1 MRTIKL
7 TLEYDGTDFVG
18 WQHQENG
25 RSIQETVETGLA
37 QILQTKIRIVG
48 AGRTDSGVHA
58 RGQVA
63 SFRTESSVHCDA
75 LLRSLNGVLPN
86 DVVILNAEEAPEDFN
101 ARYSAKTRHYQY
113 VISTKPTALGRRF
126 EWSMGYKLDVELMNR
141 VTEGIT
147 GERDFTSFCKAES
160 EVEHHRCR
168 IVDAHWMKGNST
180 ILFDIT
186 ADRFLH
192 GMVRALVG
200 TMVEIGR
207 GYRPEDQ
214 FAEILNGRNR
224 RLAGMAAPPHGLFLM
239 DVTY

>member
-7 TLEYDGTDFVG
+7 TLEYDGTNFVG

-37 QILQTKIRIVG
+37 QVLRAKIHIVG

-58 RGQVA
+58 RGQIA
-63 SFRTESSVHCDA
+63 SFRTESSVHCNA
-75 LLRSLNGVLPN
+75 LMRSLNGVLPD
-86 DVVILNAEEAPEDFN
+86 DVAILDVQEAPEDFN
-101 ARYSAKTRHYQY
+101 ARYSAKARHYQY
-113 VISTKPTALGRRF
+113 VISTRPTALSRRF
-126 EWSMGYKLDVELMNR
+126 AWTVGYSLDVQLMNR
-141 VTEGIT
+141 VAQSIT
-147 GERDFTSFCKAES
+147 GEHDFTSFCKAES

-168 IVDAHWMKGNST
+168 IVDAHWTKKDST

-192 GMVRALVG
+192 GMVKALVG

-207 GYRPEDQ
+207 GYRQGDQ
-214 FAEILNGRNR
+214 FGKILNGNDR
-224 RLAGMAAPPHGLFLM
+224 RLAGMAAPSRGLFLM